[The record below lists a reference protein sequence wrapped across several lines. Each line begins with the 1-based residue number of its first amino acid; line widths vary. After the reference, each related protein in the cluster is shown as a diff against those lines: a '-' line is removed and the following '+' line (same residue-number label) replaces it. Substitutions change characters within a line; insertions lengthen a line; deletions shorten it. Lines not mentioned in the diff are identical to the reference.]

1 MLDGGDFGE
10 DMPLEWLDRGD
21 NLPWDDNLEAD
32 YMHEKAICQQDRTLA
47 IISPGGLAL
56 APDSTAIDDE
66 VWIIAGAHV
75 PLMLRPLGK
84 NRYRLIGET
93 YVHGVMHGEGL
104 EGLDL
109 EKFPIYQILLV

>member
-10 DMPLEWLDRGD
+10 AMPPDMLDLGD

-32 YMHEKAICQQDRTLA
+32 YMHEKAICQQNRTLA
-47 IISPGGLAL
+47 IINPRGLAL
-56 APDSTAIDDE
+56 APESTAIDDE
-66 VWIIAGAHV
+66 VWIIAGAKV
-75 PLMLRPLGK
+75 PLMLRPLGE

-104 EGLDL
+104 EGIDL
-109 EKFPIYQILLV
+109 AHFPIWRILLG